1 MSITALDIQQQGFEH
16 SLRGYDVE
24 QVDVFL
30 ERVAQEV
37 DGLMTENEQL
47 KEQLEAAS
55 AQPQTEGAEERIAA
69 AEAQAQ
75 AQAAVEQARA
85 IAAQAQAAE
94 EELAAAKAA
103 VADLQAKLAEKGSM
117 DLTISNAFI
126 SAQKAADAML
136 AEAKSSA
143 DNLREEARAEG
154 ERIYRE
160 SEAKARDFIREA
172 LLEKQRIIDET
183 AALSTSCESF
193 RAQYRALLEHF
204 STEAD
209 RMFTDTNPPVIS
221 EATIQASL
229 PSTGSA
235 PAPQEDTAAQLE
247 DELIEDID

>member
-37 DGLMTENEQL
+37 DALVTENEQL
-47 KEQLEAAS
+47 KEQLEAA
-55 AQPQTEGAEERIAA
+55 AGQPADPAADERVAA
-69 AEAQAQ
+69 AEAQAH
-75 AQAAVEQARA
+75 AAAEQARA
-85 IAAQAQAAE
+85 IAAQAQATE

-103 VADLQAKLAEKGSM
+103 VAELQAKLAEKGSM

-136 AEAKSSA
+136 AEAKVAA
-143 DNLREEARAEG
+143 DNLREEARSEG

-172 LLEKQRIIDET
+172 LLEKQRIVDET
-183 AALSTSCESF
+183 GALANSCDNF

-204 STEAD
+204 SAEAD
-209 RMFTDTNPPVIS
+209 RMFTDVNPPVVS
-221 EATIQASL
+221 EASVQAAM
-229 PSTGSA
+229 PTVADVPA
-235 PAPQEDTAAQLE
+235 PAEEDAASQAE
-247 DELIEDID
+247 DELLEDID

>member
-30 ERVAQEV
+30 ERVAQEIDALV
-37 DGLMTENEQL
+37 TENEQL

-55 AQPQTEGAEERIAA
+55 SQPQTEGAEERIAA

-75 AQAAVEQARA
+75 AAVEQARA
-85 IAAQAQAAE
+85 VAAQAQAAE

-235 PAPQEDTAAQLE
+235 TAPQEDTAAQLE

>member
-37 DGLMTENEQL
+37 DALVTENEQL

-69 AEAQAQ
+69 AEAQ

-172 LLEKQRIIDET
+172 LLE
-183 AALSTSCESF
+183 
-193 RAQYRALLEHF
+193 HF

-235 PAPQEDTAAQLE
+235 SAPQEDTAAQLE

>member
-37 DGLMTENEQL
+37 DALVTENEQL
-47 KEQLEAAS
+47 KEQLESAA
-55 AQPQTEGAEERIAA
+55 AQPAADPAAQERVAA
-69 AEAQAQ
+69 AEAQAH
-75 AQAAVEQARA
+75 AAAEQARA
-85 IAAQAQAAE
+85 IAAQAKATE
-94 EELAAAKAA
+94 EELATAKAA
-103 VADLQAKLAEKGSM
+103 VAELQAKLAEKGSM

-136 AEAKSSA
+136 AEAKVSA
-143 DNLREEARAEG
+143 DNLREEARSEG

-183 AALSTSCESF
+183 AALSNSCESF